1 MGNCL
6 TFSKKY
12 NELHKQIDKPINPD
26 INETNTTE
34 KNINETKK
42 NIPFKFI
49 ENYVGNE
56 YSISKSIETSNRLD
70 HLIEYLENN
79 SNSHRIYGKCEN
91 DSEKS
96 ENNSYIDETI
106 TKSQS
111 HTFIITR
118 SDSEID
124 KIDRRYT
131 F

>member
-12 NELHKQIDKPINPD
+12 NELHKQIDKPINLD

-42 NIPFKFI
+42 TTIPFKFI

-70 HLIEYLENN
+70 NLIEYLENN
-79 SNSHRIYGKCEN
+79 SNSHQIY
-91 DSEKS
+91 EKS

-118 SDSEID
+118 SDSKID

>member
-12 NELHKQIDKPINPD
+12 NEIHKQIDKPINPD

-42 NIPFKFI
+42 TTIPFKFI

-79 SNSHRIYGKCEN
+79 SNSHHIYGKCEN
-91 DSEKS
+91 DSEIS
-96 ENNSYIDETI
+96 ENDSSINEI
-106 TKSQS
+106 TVKS

-124 KIDRRYT
+124 KIDRRCT

>member
-6 TFSKKY
+6 TFSKKKY
-12 NELHKQIDKPINPD
+12 NEIHKQIDKPINLD

-42 NIPFKFI
+42 TTIPFKFI

-56 YSISKSIETSNRLD
+56 YSISKSIETSNRFD
-70 HLIEYLENN
+70 NLIEYLENN
-79 SNSHRIYGKCEN
+79 SNSHQIY
-91 DSEKS
+91 EKS

-118 SDSEID
+118 SDSKID